1 MKLYLADIS
10 NDIIICTKDY
20 LIDLLEKSDDVVSAK
35 RMDNLAEIQ
44 INIRV
49 KRFMV
54 YKRSSHLKLLRF
66 FKVYLI

>member
-35 RMDNLAEIQ
+35 RMDNLAEITD
-44 INIRV
+44 
-49 KRFMV
+49 K
-54 YKRSSHLKLLRF
+54 YKSKKIYGL
-66 FKVYLI
+66 